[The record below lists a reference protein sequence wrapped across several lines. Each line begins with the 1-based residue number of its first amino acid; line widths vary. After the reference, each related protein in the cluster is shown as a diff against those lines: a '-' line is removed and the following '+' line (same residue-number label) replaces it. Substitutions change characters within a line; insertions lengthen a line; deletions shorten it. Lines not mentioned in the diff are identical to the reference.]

1 MDCQSIYAQIQFYS
15 LRYRYATIEAALSVP
30 LRLLSTKAMIELR
43 LLLLLGATLH
53 KTIEWVRACWT
64 LRLISLHALHVHTT
78 IHAHAHASHGLLA
91 HLHRHRLEASWLLL
105 LLLLHWLLLLLH
117 KSTEGV
123 HAGQILLCLESIL
136 LSLRLRRLRIL
147 LLRVEAVEEVH
158 LAVGLELLL
167 LRLLRWRIVRYHRED
182 IVERIVL

>member
-1 MDCQSIYAQIQFYS
+1 
-15 LRYRYATIEAALSVP
+15 
-30 LRLLSTKAMIELR
+30 MIELR

-53 KTIEWVRACWT
+53 ETIEWVRACWT
-64 LRLISLHALHVHTT
+64 LRLIRLHALHVHTT
-78 IHAHAHASHGLLA
+78 IHAHAHAHASHRLLA
-91 HLHRHRLEASWLLL
+91 HLHAHWLEASWLLL
-105 LLLLHWLLLLLH
+105 LLLHWLLLLLLH

-123 HAGQILLCLESIL
+123 HAGQILLCLESVL
-136 LSLRLRRLRIL
+136 LSLRLCRLRIL
-147 LLRVEAVEEVH
+147 LLCVEAVEEVH